1 MIRWIVDHPEAAF
14 ALFTVATNVLVE
26 VLEKLGAQ
34 RAASAIAAV
43 TPHARGLIRALAGAK
58 VPPAGGAGGA
68 AAALLAL
75 CASGLAG
82 S

>member
-1 MIRWIVDHPEAAF
+1 VIRWAIEHPEAAF
-14 ALFTVATNVLVE
+14 ALLTVATNVVVE

-58 VPPAGGAGGA
+58 IPPAGGAGGA
-68 AAALLAL
+68 AAALLAF
-75 CASGLAG
+75 CASGSVGA
-82 S
+82 

>member
-14 ALFTVATNVLVE
+14 ALLTVAANVIVE

-58 VPPAGGAGGA
+58 IPPAGGAGGA

-75 CASGLAG
+75 CASGPVGA
-82 S
+82 